1 MNAEDEF
8 SKLVVLCQK
17 LGSPEDQAKRMAGQL
32 IKRADQWVEERG
44 MDRVEAMQRL
54 LELVVS
60 GRQGLTPPG
69 FESEKRSRS
78 GEGEEF

>member
-1 MNAEDEF
+1 MNAEEEF
-8 SKLVVLCQK
+8 SKLVALCQK
-17 LGSPEDQAKRMAGQL
+17 LGSSEDQAKRMARQL

-60 GRQGLTPPG
+60 GRQGLTLPG
-69 FESEKRSRS
+69 FEGEKRSRS